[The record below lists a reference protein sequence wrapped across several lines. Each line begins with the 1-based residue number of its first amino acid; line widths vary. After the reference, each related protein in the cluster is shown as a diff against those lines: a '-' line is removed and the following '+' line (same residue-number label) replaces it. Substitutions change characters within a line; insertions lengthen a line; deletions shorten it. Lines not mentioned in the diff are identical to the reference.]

1 MSTNAKKNKQKRIKN
16 FKTLE
21 ERTSIVDETMS
32 KLKEVHLIGMDEG
45 GECYS
50 SFDGVQELLTILN
63 EYKKPIL
70 LSGLSGIIKVP
81 ELQRNIEYILPI
93 RKEAEH
99 VIRLIAT
106 T

>member
-1 MSTNAKKNKQKRIKN
+1 MSANAKKNKQKRIKN
-16 FKTLE
+16 FKTLD
-21 ERTSIVDETMS
+21 ERTCIVNETMT
-32 KLKEVHLIGMDEG
+32 KLKEVHLVGMDEG

-50 SFDGVQELLTILN
+50 CFDGVQELLAILN

-70 LSGLSGIIKVP
+70 LSGLSGVIKVP

-99 VIRLIAT
+99 VIRLVAT
-106 T
+106 